1 MLFTLYDF
9 LVFVHILLFVFWL
22 GADMGVAVLG
32 HHFRKRSYSMP
43 ERLTIL
49 KLLGIID
56 MFPRSAWALMV
67 PLSVSLLAV
76 GGYWTLTTEVILLF
90 WLLGFGWLLLVW
102 QIHLR
107 PENPL
112 ITKLKKIEFV
122 LKLLLASFYTLLGLA
137 SLYWNEPLSEYWLAT
152 KSLLFGF
159 IFFSAIM
166 IDLRFRELSPAL
178 MKLVEQGSTD
188 ETEAKTLKIMNR
200 SRFWVRVVY
209 ILLVMT
215 AFVGTTK
222 FY

>member
-1 MLFTLYDF
+1 MLLTLYDF